1 MGELL
6 ASMSAMMTEL
16 RSARAWTGH
25 VGEAMGPPWDW
36 SKASVKGSQ
45 RAESSGRAWGLRWE
59 GKMVVHSEW
68 TTVHQWDSQWEPQTA
83 LMMVVPTA
91 LGLVVVRW
99 PGKEPVTVLPLGL
112 VWVPVSGT
120 G

>member
-1 MGELL
+1 LL
-6 ASMSAMMTEL
+6 ASASAMTREL
-16 RSARAWTGH
+16 RSARAWTEH
-25 VGEAMGPPWDW
+25 VGEAMGPPWDS

-45 RAESSGRAWGLRWE
+45 RAESLGRAWGLRWE

-83 LMMVVPTA
+83 MMMVVPTA
-91 LGLVVVRW
+91 LGLAVVCW
-99 PGKEPVTVLPLGL
+99 PGKGPVTEPQLDLM
-112 VWVPVSGT
+112 WVPDSGT